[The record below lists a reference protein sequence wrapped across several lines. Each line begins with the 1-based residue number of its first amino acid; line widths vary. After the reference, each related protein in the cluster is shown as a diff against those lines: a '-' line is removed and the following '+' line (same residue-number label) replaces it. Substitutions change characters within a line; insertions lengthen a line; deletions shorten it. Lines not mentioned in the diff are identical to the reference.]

1 MESLTSVQSSDSDNS
16 LLSYSYNNRNNGS
29 SSSLLALQSKH
40 LSPTNIL
47 KFSKYISNF
56 YKLIV

>member
-47 KFSKYISNF
+47 KFSK
-56 YKLIV
+56 L